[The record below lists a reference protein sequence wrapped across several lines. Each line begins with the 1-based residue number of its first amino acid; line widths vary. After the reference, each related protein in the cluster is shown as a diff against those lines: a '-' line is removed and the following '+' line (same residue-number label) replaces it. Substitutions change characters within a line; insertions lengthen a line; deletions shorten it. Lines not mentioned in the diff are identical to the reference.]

1 MSPAFKVRPYG
12 WRSSIAQEEEGSL
25 PPMPLGGK
33 ECLVDAFTKPNLTS
47 IASITFTSKKALL

>member
-1 MSPAFKVRPYG
+1 MSPAFKVRRYG
-12 WRSSIAQEEEGSL
+12 WKGSTDQEEGSL

-47 IASITFTSKKALL
+47 IA